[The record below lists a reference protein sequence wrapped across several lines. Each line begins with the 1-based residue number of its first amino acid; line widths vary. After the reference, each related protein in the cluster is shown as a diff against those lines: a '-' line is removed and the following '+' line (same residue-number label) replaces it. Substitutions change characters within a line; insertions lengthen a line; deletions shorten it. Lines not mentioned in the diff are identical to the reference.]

1 MLRKEDIDDLRL
13 GGVPA
18 WLIELEALRIVYLCY
33 ALSQSLI
40 QCGILARPDISW
52 MVSDDI

>member
-18 WLIELEALRIVYLCY
+18 WLIELGALR
-33 ALSQSLI
+33 
-40 QCGILARPDISW
+40 R
-52 MVSDDI
+52 DDGES